1 MLRRTSHDKFFDYTI
16 INLDPMNINQIAY
29 GTSTDYV
36 NSLQLL
42 ASEAEMEMQA
52 EYAARLA
59 AWQAKNNP
67 NLPKLVMRISKSWKL
82 NAAYFLRLAAD
93 FRCDP
98 RTAQ

>member
-1 MLRRTSHDKFFDYTI
+1 
-16 INLDPMNINQIAY
+16 MNINQIAC

-42 ASEAEMEMQA
+42 AEMEMQA

-59 AWQAKNNP
+59 AWQAKNNL
-67 NLPKLVMRISKSWKL
+67 NLPKLVMRISKLWKL